1 MREVSRWLGVE
12 RAKSVSTSCER
23 EEREPEERK
32 KNPLGVELN
41 GEDLRSYLYAS
52 DMTASIQS

>member
-1 MREVSRWLGVE
+1 MREVNRWLGVE
-12 RAKSVSTSCER
+12 RAKSVSTSVR
-23 EEREPEERK
+23 EERGTRGTK